1 MELCTTTFQAFP
13 HHNLLITNPKPTS
26 AQTLT
31 HSHSIRTL
39 TSALSGLRSRLLSV
53 RATSSEESGANP
65 YAGKEPDVV
74 VSTYDVP
81 PPERNIYGRAV
92 VEEAPQ
98 EYPTV
103 NDSDG
108 QTPISEFLE
117 NFNIK
122 LDNDDAY
129 VFLLYGSGALVTL
142 WLVSAIIGAI
152 DSIPLFP
159 KLMEVVGLGYTIW
172 FSSRY
177 LIFKKNREELV
188 AKVQGLKQQVLGSN
202 DD

>member
-1 MELCTTTFQAFP
+1 MMELCTTTFQP
-13 HHNLLITNPKPTS
+13 LPNLLITNPNTHLRSKPS
-26 AQTLT
+26 LQFA
-31 HSHSIRTL
+31 HSLR
-39 TSALSGLRSRLLSV
+39 LRSRLVLT
-53 RATSSEESGANP
+53 RATSSDENGANA
-65 YAGKEPDVV
+65 YSSEERDGV
-74 VSTYDVP
+74 VSTTYDVP
-81 PPERNIYGRAV
+81 PPEKNLYGQAV

-98 EYPTV
+98 EDPIV
-103 NDSDG
+103 NGSDG
-108 QTPISEFLE
+108 PSQISELLE
-117 NFNIK
+117 NFNVK

-129 VFLLYGSGALVTL
+129 VYILYGGGVLATL
-142 WLVSAIIGAI
+142 WLASAIIGAI

-188 AKVQGLKQQVLGSN
+188 AKVQVLKLQVLGSN